1 MRLLISA
8 TTALCVA
15 ASTIASAQPRDL
27 GEEVSLVNLIATP
40 ERYHGKVV
48 SVTVYATI
56 GFENMS
62 LCASRQVLTNKDC
75 LWLHI
80 DSGPFET
87 DQDLKRYLEREKL
100 WKQFHRQVISLR
112 GTFNQKNTGHL
123 GGWSGSIEKVT
134 EVYGERLDV
143 DFTSNPPLQRARR

>member
-1 MRLLISA
+1 MRLLLFT

-27 GEEVSLVNLIATP
+27 GEKVSLINLIATP

-48 SVTVYATI
+48 FVSVYVTI
-56 GFENMS
+56 GLEDMS
-62 LCASRQVLTNKDC
+62 LCPSNQVLTSKDC
-75 LWLHI
+75 LWLTI

-87 DQDLKRYLEREKL
+87 EQDLKRYMERETL
-100 WKQFHRQVISLR
+100 WKQFHGQVLSLR
-112 GTFNQKNTGHL
+112 GTFNKENTGHF

-134 EVYGERLDV
+134 EAYGERLEV
-143 DFTSNPPLQRARR
+143 DFTSNPPRQRTRR